1 MYSNFNTKAYTL
13 SRLIEEV
20 SSIRPNVSETALIQT
35 LSPRFGASSVKFQAL
50 DTWLE
55 GKLDRVLA
63 GTTAMSLGKSART
76 RLLNALKCRKQ
87 YGGFFCGNF

>member
-55 GKLDRVLA
+55 GTLDRVLA
-63 GTTAMSLGKSART
+63 GNTAISGKSART
-76 RLLNALKCRKQ
+76 RLLNALKYRKHH
-87 YGGFFCGNF
+87 GNFFYGNF